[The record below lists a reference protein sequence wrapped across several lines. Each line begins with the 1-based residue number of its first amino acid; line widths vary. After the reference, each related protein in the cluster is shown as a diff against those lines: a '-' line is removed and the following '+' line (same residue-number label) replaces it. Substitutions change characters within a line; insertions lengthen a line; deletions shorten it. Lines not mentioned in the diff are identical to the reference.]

1 MSNLIKFLED
11 TGTIDAFN
19 TAVDKLAAKS
29 NISHGGREMILNEM
43 RQYRVIANS
52 RANTRAGACQ
62 VGKKIIQLH
71 IRLYDKGREEQRN
84 STLLHEVGH
93 ALAHAVYG
101 RVQSHGR
108 EWKTTMMLLGAS
120 TKRTCDFDFLA
131 EAQKKTAKLV
141 YACQRCEHEWL
152 TQRKKKYP
160 AHAYRHPGCGGVL
173 YLKENKRTG
182 MRMPN
187 PSKQAA

>member
-19 TAVDKLAAKS
+19 TAVDKLAAIPT
-29 NISHGGREMILNEM
+29 ISHGGREMILNEL
-43 RQYRVIANS
+43 RQYRVVANS
-52 RANTRAGACQ
+52 RANSRAGACQ
-62 VGKKIIQLH
+62 YSRKIIQLH

-84 STLLHEVGH
+84 STLLHEVAH
-93 ALAHAVYG
+93 ALTQAVYG
-101 RVQSHGR
+101 RVQGHGR
-108 EWKTTMMLLGAS
+108 EWKTVMMLLGRPAN
-120 TKRTCDFDFLA
+120 RTCNYDFLQ
-131 EAQKKTAKLV
+131 EAQKKAAMLV
-141 YACQRCEHEWL
+141 YACQKCEHEWL
-152 TQRKKKYP
+152 AQRKWKNP
-160 AHAYRHPGCGGVL
+160 ERRIHTRCGGRL